1 MDRGPSTDEGVRLVE
16 AVHPSELAYG
26 ESGSNSIGPNEALIF
41 EVELLSITVKE
52 EPEPASD
59 ANASDA
65 NSSSAE
71 APIVVPVIEGNAT
84 AEPAGEANAS
94 E

>member
-1 MDRGPSTDEGVRLVE
+1 M
-16 AVHPSELAYG
+16 
-26 ESGSNSIGPNEALIF
+26 GSRKHSIGPNEALIF

-65 NSSSAE
+65 NSSMGGSDRG
-71 APIVVPVIEGNAT
+71 PGDRGQRHSGIGQGSQRFRISHSVRT
-84 AEPAGEANAS
+84 RRAGLS
-94 E
+94 